1 MARRSNAILGATA
14 AVALIGGGLA
24 LVTMRHKPATVA
36 AIVDPAVATTTIE
49 RTDLADS
56 RLLPGTLGFGTARTV
71 KGSGP
76 GIVTKL
82 PAVGAKV
89 ARGKQ
94 LYRVDD
100 QPVVV
105 FYGTTPLFRPLDK
118 PGLIGRDVREV
129 RENLRA
135 LGYGRAATRAD
146 TLDAPLLAALK
157 KWQADLGIAQPGKLL
172 PGQVTVLAGPGRVSA
187 LKAQLGDPA
196 AGPLLSISATSKI
209 VTVPMSPSDA
219 STVKKG
225 AKVSITLPD
234 GRSVA
239 GKVNGI
245 SQVIEGGEPDPTGGT
260 SPPKMTVTVKP
271 AKAKDVAGVAAAS
284 VQVRFSTV
292 NRKNVLAV
300 PVGALVALRE
310 GGYALQRPDG
320 TLIPAVTGLFAGGM
334 VQVSGAGLAEGAV
347 VVTTP

>member
-1 MARRSNAILGATA
+1 VARRSSAILGVAA

-24 LVTMRHKPATVA
+24 LVTLRHEPAPVA
-36 AIVDPAVATTTIE
+36 ASADPALTTTTIK
-49 RTDLADS
+49 RTDLSDS
-56 RLLPGTLGFGTARTV
+56 RLLPGTLGFGAARTV
-71 KGSGP
+71 KGSGA

-89 ARGKQ
+89 ARGRQ

-105 FYGTTPLFRPLDK
+105 FYGDTPLFRPLDK
-118 PGLIGRDVREV
+118 PGLTGRDVREL
-129 RENLRA
+129 RENLAA
-135 LGYGRAATRAD
+135 LGYRRIAAHAD
-146 TLDAPLLAALK
+146 VLDAPLLAALK
-157 KWQADLGIAQPGKLL
+157 KWQEDLGIAQPGKLL
-172 PGQVTVLAGPGRVSA
+172 PGQVAVLAGPGRVSA
-187 LKAQLGDPA
+187 LTAQPGDA
-196 AGPLLSISATSKI
+196 AAEPLLSVSATTKI

-219 STVKKG
+219 SAVRTG

-234 GRSVA
+234 GHPVA
-239 GKVNGI
+239 GKVTGI
-245 SQVIEGGEPDPTGGT
+245 GQVVEGGDPDPTGGT
-260 SPPKMTVTVKP
+260 APPKMTVTVKP
-271 AKAKDVAGVAAAS
+271 AKATDVTAAS
-284 VQVRFSTV
+284 VQVRFTTV
-292 NRKNVLAV
+292 SRTKVLAV

-334 VQVSGAGLAEGAV
+334 VQVSGADIAEGAV

>member
-1 MARRSNAILGATA
+1 VARRSSAILGVTA

-24 LVTMRHKPATVA
+24 LVTMRHKPAPVA
-36 AIVDPAVATTTIE
+36 AIVDPTVATATIE
-49 RTDLADS
+49 RADLSDS
-56 RLLPGTLGFGTARTV
+56 RLLPGTLGFGSARTV

-89 ARGKQ
+89 SRGRQ

-105 FYGTTPLFRPLDK
+105 LYGATPLFRPLDK
-118 PGLIGRDVREV
+118 PGLTGRDVREL
-129 RENLRA
+129 RENLAA
-135 LGYGRAATRAD
+135 LGYRRTSTRAEV
-146 TLDAPLLAALK
+146 LDAALLAALK
-157 KWQADLGIAQPGKLL
+157 KWQEHLGIAQPGKLL
-172 PGQVTVLAGPGRVSA
+172 PGQVAVLAGPGRVSA
-187 LKAQLGDPA
+187 LTAQPGDAA
-196 AGPLLSISATSKI
+196 AGPLLTVSATTKI

-219 STVKKG
+219 NTVRKG
-225 AKVSITLPD
+225 AKVTITLPD

-239 GKVNGI
+239 GKVTGI
-245 SQVIEGGEPDPTGGT
+245 GQVVEGGDPDPAGGT

-271 AKAKDVAGVAAAS
+271 SKAQDVAKVAAAS
-284 VQVRFSTV
+284 VQVRFTTV
-292 NRKNVLAV
+292 NRKNVLTV

-334 VQVSGAGLAEGAV
+334 VQVSGADIAEGAV

>member
-1 MARRSNAILGATA
+1 VARRSSAILGVTA
-14 AVALIGGGLA
+14 AVALIGGGLT
-24 LVTMRHKPATVA
+24 LVTMRHKPAPVA
-36 AIVDPAVATTTIE
+36 AIVDPTLATTTVE
-49 RTDLADS
+49 RTDLSDS
-56 RLLPGTLGFGTARTV
+56 RLLPGTLGFGSARTV

-82 PAVGAKV
+82 PKVGAKV
-89 ARGKQ
+89 ARGRL

-105 FYGTTPLFRPLDK
+105 FYGATPLFRPLDK
-118 PGLIGRDVREV
+118 PGLIGRDVQEV

-135 LGYGRAATRAD
+135 LGYGRTAARAD
-146 TLDAPLLAALK
+146 TLDASLLAALK
-157 KWQADLGIAQPGKLL
+157 KWQEDLGVAQPGKLL
-172 PGQVTVLAGPGRVSA
+172 PGQVAVLAGPGRVSA
-187 LKAQLGDPA
+187 LTAQPGDPA
-196 AGPLLSISATSKI
+196 AGPLLSVSATTKI
-209 VTVPMSPSDA
+209 VTVPMSPADA
-219 STVKKG
+219 SAVRTG

-234 GRSVA
+234 GRSIA

-245 SQVIEGGEPDPTGGT
+245 SQVVEGGDADPTGGT
-260 SPPKMTVTVKP
+260 SPPKMTVTVRP
-271 AKAKDVAGVAAAS
+271 AKAKDVAGLTAAP
-284 VQVRFSTV
+284 VQVRFTAVS
-292 NRKNVLAV
+292 RKNVLAV

-334 VQVSGAGLAEGAV
+334 VQVSGADIAAGAV

>member
-1 MARRSNAILGATA
+1 
-14 AVALIGGGLA
+14 VA
-24 LVTMRHKPATVA
+24 LVTMRREPAPVA
-36 AIVDPAVATTTIE
+36 AIVDPPVATTTIE
-49 RTDLADS
+49 RTDLSDS
-56 RLLPGTLGFGTARTV
+56 RLLPGTLGFGAARTV

-82 PAVGAKV
+82 PKVGAKV
-89 ARGKQ
+89 ARGKL

-105 FYGTTPLFRPLDK
+105 LYGATPLFRPLDK
-118 PGLIGRDVREV
+118 PGLIGRDVQEV

-135 LGYGRAATRAD
+135 LGYGRAAARAD
-146 TLDAPLLAALK
+146 TLDASLLAALK
-157 KWQADLGIAQPGKLL
+157 TWQEHLGIAQPGKLL
-172 PGQVTVLAGPGRVSA
+172 PGQVVVLAGPGRVSA
-187 LKAQLGDPA
+187 LTAQPGDAA
-196 AGPLLSISATSKI
+196 AGPLLSVSATTKI

-219 STVKKG
+219 STVKTG
-225 AKVSITLPD
+225 AKVAITLPN

-239 GKVNGI
+239 GKVTGI
-245 SQVIEGGEPDPTGGT
+245 GQVVEGGEPDPTGGT

-271 AKAKDVAGVAAAS
+271 SKVKDVAGVTAAR
-284 VQVRFSTV
+284 VQVRFTAVS
-292 NRKNVLAV
+292 RKNVLAV

-334 VQVSGAGLAEGAV
+334 VQVSGAGVAEGAV